1 MKKNLIPI
9 GLGSGII
16 SQYSISEVVDQK
28 KIDEYLLN
36 NFKIIEEYL
45 LKEKGKDEYAKK
57 ILESLKNNKK
67 LNFIINKHLEIF
79 IYKNWKDPIKVI
91 RYIVFRFKFLESGK
105 KKINLGYPPYILI
118 EPVSTCNLRCSFCF
132 QTDKSFTK
140 KPFMGVMKMEL
151 FKKVVDEAD
160 NLGVGAIT
168 LASRGEPTLHK
179 NFTQMLDYLSNK
191 KNIFEIKINT
201 NATFLTEEV
210 SKSIFKNKVTQV
222 VISADHY
229 QKEEYERLRKNSNF
243 EKILKNV
250 DNLYNIRK
258 LYKDNMTEI
267 RISGVDA
274 DKNLN
279 REKFKNFWITR
290 SDHVTA
296 SHPFERWNTYE
307 NHIHEEINDPC
318 ENLWDRM
325 YVWFDGKVNP
335 CDADYKSYL
344 SFGNLNDNSINE
356 VWNSKKIDKL
366 RFDHLASK
374 RKHYNP
380 CDRCGASF
388 K

>member
-1 MKKNLIPI
+1 
-9 GLGSGII
+9 
-16 SQYSISEVVDQK
+16 
-28 KIDEYLLN
+28 
-36 NFKIIEEYL
+36 
-45 LKEKGKDEYAKK
+45 
-57 ILESLKNNKK
+57 
-67 LNFIINKHLEIF
+67 
-79 IYKNWKDPIKVI
+79 
-91 RYIVFRFKFLESGK
+91 
-105 KKINLGYPPYILI
+105 
-118 EPVSTCNLRCSFCF
+118 
-132 QTDKSFTK
+132 
-140 KPFMGVMKMEL
+140 MEL

-179 NFTQMLDYLSNK
+179 NFTQMLDYLSSK

-296 SHPFERWNTYE
+296 SYPFERWNTYE

-356 VWNSKKIDKL
+356 VWNHKKIDKL

-374 RKHYNP
+374 RKDYNP